1 MDGVVVKESAIVL
14 VQGEALAFDV
24 KNPGIFIPDNPRFII
39 EAKTCYPGENK
50 VMATPRDRKPTQI
63 RAGEKI
69 GMIIPFSVL
78 FPVENSP
85 TISAPIPLSP
95 PPAVVEQEIV
105 EAASPSVE
113 ATPEPAAEEKPV
125 VKKDWRSRPRK
136 PR

>member
-14 VQGEALAFDV
+14 VQGELLAFDV
-24 KNPGIFIPDNPRFII
+24 KNPGIFIPDNNKFII

-85 TISAPIPLSP
+85 SLVTP

-113 ATPEPAAEEKPV
+113 ATPEPAAEEVKPV
-125 VKKDWRSRPRK
+125 VRKDWRSRPRK

>member
-85 TISAPIPLSP
+85 SPAVP
-95 PPAVVEQEIV
+95 PPAVVEQELV

-113 ATPEPAAEEKPV
+113 ASPEPAAERDPAAQPV

>member
-24 KNPGIFIPDNPRFII
+24 KNPGIFIPDSQRFII

-69 GMIIPFSVL
+69 GMIVPFSFL
-78 FPVENSP
+78 FPVENSSP
-85 TISAPIPLSP
+85 PVAP

-113 ATPEPAAEEKPV
+113 ATPVPAAEEVKPV
-125 VKKDWRSRPRK
+125 VMKDWRSRPRK

>member
-14 VQGEALAFDV
+14 VQGELLAFDV
-24 KNPGIFIPDNPRFII
+24 KNPGIFIPDNNKFII

-85 TISAPIPLSP
+85 VPQTTFTP
-95 PPAVVEQEIV
+95 PPAVVEQEIA
-105 EAASPSVE
+105 EAVTPSVE
-113 ATPEPAAEEKPV
+113 ATPVPAAEEVKPV
-125 VKKDWRSRPRK
+125 VRKDWRSRPRK

>member
-14 VQGEALAFDV
+14 VQGELLAFDV
-24 KNPGIFIPDNPRFII
+24 KNPGMFIPDNNKFII

-78 FPVENSP
+78 FPVENSSP
-85 TISAPIPLSP
+85 TPTPVTP

-113 ATPEPAAEEKPV
+113 ASPEPAAEEVKPV
-125 VKKDWRSRPRK
+125 VRKDWRSRPRK

>member
-14 VQGEALAFDV
+14 VQGEALSFDV

-85 TISAPIPLSP
+85 LPAV

-113 ATPEPAAEEKPV
+113 ASPEPAAEREPMAKPV